1 MKKILSRV
9 RRAVDDYGMIKD
21 GDKIAVG
28 VSGGKD
34 SLTLLCALA
43 ALKKFYPNRF
53 ELIAVSLDMGF
64 EGMDYGGVAELCE
77 SLEVEYILKKTDIA
91 EIIFDI
97 RKEKNPC
104 SLCAKMR
111 RGALNNKAIEL
122 GFNKLA
128 LGHHA
133 DDVVQT
139 MLLSLLYEGRF
150 STFQPVS
157 FMDRSGITLIRP
169 FIYTSESDVKGAV
182 NKLNLPALPFFLA
195 VQPDRYKAMDAILAG
210 KSGKMMTQAVEKK
223 GVKIIG
229 WAENGFRELTTSKGP
244 ITKPEDLRGL
254 KIRVVGSP
262 IFIETFRALGANPVN
277 MNWSEATTG
286 FQQGVVDGQENPTN
300 GINIPLKI
308 WDYHKFHCDWHYI
321 IDPLMLGVNPRVWKS
336 FSPEDQKLLL
346 ECAAETE
353 KYGKALSRLGMDDGS
368 ALAYLKSINKLPETT
383 DCYAVMEANGMTVS
397 RLSNEQIAALAKA
410 TEGVRKDWTA
420 KIGADLVKAAE
431 EDMASVR

>member
-1 MKKILSRV
+1 MKGFYRWAVMAVCACLLALPATAAPYKSEYKLSVVPGATSGWGMTGTFFADLV
-9 RRAVDDYGMIKD
+9 RERSQGRINIKVYHSSQLL
-21 GDKIAVG
+21 A
-28 VSGGKD
+28 GKQT
-34 SLTLLCALA
+34 SEFLLLRNGAIDFALA
-43 ALKKFYPNRF
+43 STINWSPQ
-53 ELIAVSLDMGF
+53 I
-64 EGMDYGGVAELCE
+64 
-77 SLEVEYILKKTDIA
+77 
-91 EIIFDI
+91 
-97 RKEKNPC
+97 KE
-104 SLCAKMR
+104 
-111 RGALNNKAIEL
+111 
-122 GFNKLA
+122 
-128 LGHHA
+128 
-133 DDVVQT
+133 
-139 MLLSLLYEGRF
+139 
-150 STFQPVS
+150 
-157 FMDRSGITLIRP
+157 
-169 FIYTSESDVKGAV
+169 
-182 NKLNLPALPFFLA
+182 LNLPALPFFLG

-229 WAENGFRELTTSKGP
+229 WTENGFRELTTSKGP